1 MKAARTKNATSAR
14 RRNQGGA
21 TDEGAEPRQRPVV
34 HRDPAEKATDQKA
47 ERREH
52 VDKCYHN
59 ILRLPVPVAR
69 ANVQSGDCTEGV

>member
-1 MKAARTKNATSAR
+1 MKDARTKNATSAR

-52 VDKCYHN
+52 VDKIKPPRLSLWNATGTDQTCY
-59 ILRLPVPVAR
+59 A
-69 ANVQSGDCTEGV
+69 